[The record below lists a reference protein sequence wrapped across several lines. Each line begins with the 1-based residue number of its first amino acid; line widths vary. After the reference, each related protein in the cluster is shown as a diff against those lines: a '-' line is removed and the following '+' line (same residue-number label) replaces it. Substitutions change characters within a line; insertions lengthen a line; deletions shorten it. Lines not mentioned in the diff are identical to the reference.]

1 VEELAKLFTDINVNE
16 REKLALEY
24 KIVMKFKENLDN
36 EEYINRLII
45 ISVIFLV
52 LKETRVKDSIVE
64 ELIQSLGLYSN
75 IKGDIYSCKY
85 AAFLFLKEVLFY
97 KKINFELLLLVIN
110 RLEEIP
116 ADDKNLKIY
125 KLLRSFFLRM
135 KKRLKFSYLYIGD
148 YPANLSEFERIIL
161 VVINF
166 FRKNRRIKRIEDFIL
181 LKSVLEEIDIDL
193 KRTITFKE
201 FYDYLLSN
209 LQILNLL
216 FRYISKEK
224 LEKISSFESSL
235 IVGISIIAFSKNKD
249 KELILN
255 QINRYFRDNYF
266 APISQEISLLDFIT
280 SLISNLSLVW
290 NFGMVDK
297 DGNSF
302 REIDEKIEIDQNE
315 ETNSFNQN
323 FSLKEDKENKGRLL
337 IEAIKNNDL
346 KLIKELLD
354 MRVDL
359 NYADN
364 NNRTPLIH
372 AVKFEKLELVDRL
385 IELGADLNL
394 RDNKGRTALIEAVI
408 ANNAKIAA
416 CLINANSDINIRY
429 LGKTP
434 LELAR
439 DWNRNNIIRLLDNL

>member
-1 VEELAKLFTDINVNE
+1 
-16 REKLALEY
+16 
-24 KIVMKFKENLDN
+24 
-36 EEYINRLII
+36 
-45 ISVIFLV
+45 
-52 LKETRVKDSIVE
+52 
-64 ELIQSLGLYSN
+64 
-75 IKGDIYSCKY
+75 
-85 AAFLFLKEVLFY
+85 
-97 KKINFELLLLVIN
+97 
-110 RLEEIP
+110 
-116 ADDKNLKIY
+116 
-125 KLLRSFFLRM
+125 
-135 KKRLKFSYLYIGD
+135 
-148 YPANLSEFERIIL
+148 
-161 VVINF
+161 
-166 FRKNRRIKRIEDFIL
+166 
-181 LKSVLEEIDIDL
+181 
-193 KRTITFKE
+193 
-201 FYDYLLSN
+201 
-209 LQILNLL
+209 
-216 FRYISKEK
+216 
-224 LEKISSFESSL
+224 
-235 IVGISIIAFSKNKD
+235 
-249 KELILN
+249 
-255 QINRYFRDNYF
+255 
-266 APISQEISLLDFIT
+266 
-280 SLISNLSLVW
+280 
-290 NFGMVDK
+290 MVDK

-323 FSLKEDKENKGRLL
+323 FSLKKDKENKGRLL

-372 AVKFEKLELVDRL
+372 AVKFQKLELVDRL

-416 CLINANSDINIRY
+416 RLINANSDINIRY